1 MFAAFFFLFWSSFD
15 ILQNNRLITDVTMTE
30 SSEEQ
35 IIPVAKY
42 GITIQF
48 EFVEMK
54 SPLSYNK
61 KNINLPQYEKIYL
74 LQCCHCHLKLL
85 LEELN

>member
-1 MFAAFFFLFWSSFD
+1 MFEAFFFLFWSSFD

-42 GITIQF
+42 GIAIQF
-48 EFVEMK
+48 EFVEM
-54 SPLSYNK
+54 
-61 KNINLPQYEKIYL
+61 
-74 LQCCHCHLKLL
+74 
-85 LEELN
+85 